1 MRGRIGPR
9 MPPRD
14 SPKPVVAIE
23 REILRTLCGNAVS
36 SADWLR
42 TMVRLARHSW
52 KEPEHKV
59 VYGALQ
65 ALRTSDAQARRDQLP
80 AQATRMGFPDVDWQL
95 YLTVDAD
102 LGERLD
108 QMIDTLEKIP

>member
-1 MRGRIGPR
+1 
-9 MPPRD
+9 MPLRK
-14 SPKPVVAIE
+14 SPKPAVEIE
-23 REILRTLCGNAVS
+23 REILRALCSNAVS
-36 SADWLR
+36 SADCPKA
-42 TMVRLARHSW
+42 MARLARRSW

>member
-1 MRGRIGPR
+1 
-9 MPPRD
+9 MPLSDPPE
-14 SPKPVVAIE
+14 SAIEIE
-23 REILRTLCGNAVS
+23 REILRALCSNAVS
-36 SADWLR
+36 SADWPKA
-42 TMVRLARHSW
+42 MARLARRSW

-95 YLTVDAD
+95 YLTVDAKP
-102 LGERLD
+102 GTRLD
-108 QMIDTLEKIP
+108 QLIDTLEEIP